1 MSKNMLALGRL
12 KSGVMNKTESEYA
25 TFLEAQKRA
34 GKIQHYLFE
43 GYTLKLAQDTRYTP
57 DFMVLTNDGI
67 MQFHE
72 VKGYWTDDAKVK
84 VKVASDKFPH
94 EFVIVKKLAKKDG
107 GGFSFEVVK

>member
-1 MSKNMLALGRL
+1 MNKPMYALGRL
-12 KSGVMNKTESEYA
+12 KSGQMNKTEAEYA
-25 TFLEAQKRA
+25 QFLEAQKQG
-34 GKIQHYLFE
+34 GKIKAYWFE
-43 GYTLKLAQDTRYTP
+43 SYTLKLAQDTRYTP
-57 DFMVLTNDGI
+57 DFMVMTNEGV

-94 EFVIVKKLAKKDG
+94 QFVIVKKLSKKDG